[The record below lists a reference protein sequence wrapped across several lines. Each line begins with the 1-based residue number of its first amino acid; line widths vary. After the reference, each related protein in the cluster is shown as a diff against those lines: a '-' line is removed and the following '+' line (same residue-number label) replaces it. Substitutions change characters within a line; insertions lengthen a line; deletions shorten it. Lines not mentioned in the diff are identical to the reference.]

1 MPEQKFELARSDRRP
16 SLTDSSSR
24 RRPSPDRSQGYAP
37 DPFLLTISGVL
48 LFVVFMLVLVFRTLY
63 PGGA

>member
-16 SLTDSSSR
+16 TRTDTSSR
-24 RRPSPDRSQGYAP
+24 RRPVPGKPQGYAP